1 LGIDRENALKEKMQI
16 IAYEVVDEP
25 MALRTAVRTRQWMD
39 DSVDRFAYRCLPVAI
54 ANQMGWD
61 VLCPVAFTAK
71 WNGKEDL
78 SAIKINFHGKASPL
92 VCSHFGH
99 GILTFTLGY
108 LFRTTKSHNLWVKG
122 PTNCPKDGI
131 APLEGLVETDW
142 APFSFTM
149 NWKFTRRRH
158 KINFEEGEPVC
169 RILPYPRHYIRKF
182 DPQVQN
188 INQNAKLYDQ
198 YVEWRES
205 RVAFIDDLEDA
216 QSDAARAKW
225 QRTYMKGENEKGN
238 TFAGHETK
246 IQMKEFRRT

>member
-1 LGIDRENALKEKMQI
+1 MGIDRGNALKEKMQI
-16 IAYEVVDEP
+16 TAYEIVDEP
-25 MALRTAVRTRQWMD
+25 MAIHTAERTRQWMD

-54 ANQMGWD
+54 ANQVGWD

-78 SAIKINFHGKASPL
+78 SGVKINFHGQTSPL
-92 VCSHFGH
+92 VSSHFGH

-158 KINFEEGEPVC
+158 KIHFEEGEPVC
-169 RILPYPRHYIRKF
+169 RVLPYPRHYIRK
-182 DPQVQN
+182 
-188 INQNAKLYDQ
+188 
-198 YVEWRES
+198 
-205 RVAFIDDLEDA
+205 
-216 QSDAARAKW
+216 
-225 QRTYMKGENEKGN
+225 
-238 TFAGHETK
+238 
-246 IQMKEFRRT
+246 